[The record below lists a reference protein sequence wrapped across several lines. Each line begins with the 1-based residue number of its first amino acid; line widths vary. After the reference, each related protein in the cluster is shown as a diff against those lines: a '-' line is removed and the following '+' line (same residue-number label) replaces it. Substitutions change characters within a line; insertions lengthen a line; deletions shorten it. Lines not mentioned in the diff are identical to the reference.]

1 MLRKKIIRKICYTTF
16 IFFILLIISTF
27 SNKEIIPN
35 TKTEYKNDLINI
47 YLLNKDNY
55 LTEVMIL
62 VNDKNDYNTVFEI
75 VSQLKNNNKYY
86 DSLKGVI
93 PNNTKINKIEFIDS
107 ILYIDFNEELLN
119 VNDDLEEKLIE
130 SLVYSIMS
138 INGVKG
144 IKISING
151 KNLEVLPKSN
161 IILDDILT
169 KKIGINKEYRLTS
182 TNNILKVVLYYYQEI
197 DNNKY
202 YVPVTKYVNNKEDK
216 IKVIIDNLKNG
227 YLYQTNLMS
236 YLNNRIE
243 VLEYE
248 EVNNIISLS
257 FNNLITL
264 DPEGAQEEVI
274 YTISN
279 SIFSSMDVEKIIFM
293 EQDHI
298 VKIVTNENNN

>member
-16 IFFILLIISTF
+16 IFFILLVISTF

-35 TKTEYKNDLINI
+35 TKTEYKNDLMNI
-47 YLLNKDNY
+47 YLLNNDNY

-62 VNDKNDYNTVFEI
+62 VSNKNDYNTVFEI
-75 VSQLKNNNKYY
+75 VENLKNKNKYY
-86 DSLKGVI
+86 ENLKGLI
-93 PNNTKINKIEFIDS
+93 PNNTEINKIELIDD

-119 VNDDLEEKLIE
+119 VNDELEEKVIE
-130 SLVYSIMS
+130 SLVYSIMN
-138 INGVKG
+138 IKNIKG

-169 KKIGINKEYRLTS
+169 KKIGINKQYDITS
-182 TNNILKVVLYYYQEI
+182 TSDILKVVLYYYQEI

-202 YVPVTKYVNNKEDK
+202 YVPVTKYVNQKEDR

-227 YLYQTNLMS
+227 YLYKTNLMS
-236 YLNNRIE
+236 YLNDRIE

-248 EVNNIISLS
+248 EVNNIVSLS

-264 DPEGAQEEVI
+264 DPESAREEVI
-274 YTISN
+274 YTIAN
-279 SIFSSMDVEKIIFM
+279 SIFLSTEIEKVIFM
-293 EQDHI
+293 EDDYI
-298 VKIVTNENNN
+298 IKIMMR

>member
-16 IFFILLIISTF
+16 IFFILLVVSTF

-35 TKTEYKNDLINI
+35 TKTEYKTDLVNI

-55 LTEVMIL
+55 LTQVMIL
-62 VNDKNDYNTVFEI
+62 VSDKNDYKTVFEI
-75 VSQLKNNNKYY
+75 VDNLKNNNKYY
-86 DSLKGVI
+86 DGLKGLI
-93 PNNTKINKIEFIDS
+93 PNNTEINKIEVIDN
-107 ILYIDFNEELLN
+107 ILYIDFNKELLN
-119 VNDDLEEKLIE
+119 VNGELEEKVIE

-138 INGVKG
+138 LKNING

-161 IILDDILT
+161 IILNDILD
-169 KKIGINKEYRLTS
+169 KDIGINKEYNLTS
-182 TNNILKVVLYYYQEI
+182 TNDILKVVLYYYQEI

-202 YVPVTKYVNNKEDK
+202 YVPVTKFINKKEDK

-236 YLNNRIE
+236 YLNDRIE

-248 EVNNIISLS
+248 EANNIVSLS

-264 DPEGAQEEVI
+264 DPNSAQEEVI

-279 SIFSSMDVEKIIFM
+279 SIFSSMNVEKIIFLED
-293 EQDHI
+293 EQI
-298 VKIVTNENNN
+298 IKVVNNEK

>member
-16 IFFILLIISTF
+16 IFFILLVISTF

-35 TKTEYKNDLINI
+35 TKTEYKTDLVNI
-47 YLLNKDNY
+47 YLLNNHNY
-55 LTEVMIL
+55 LTEVMVL
-62 VNDKNDYNTVFEI
+62 VSDKDDYNTVFEI
-75 VSQLKNNNKYY
+75 VDNLKNNNKYY
-86 DSLKGVI
+86 NSLKGII
-93 PNNTKINKIEFIDS
+93 PNNTKINKIEFIDN

-119 VNDDLEEKLIE
+119 VNDDLEEKVIE
-130 SLVYSIMS
+130 SLVYSILS
-138 INGVKG
+138 IKNIKG

-169 KKIGINKEYRLTS
+169 KNIGINKEYDLTS
-182 TNNILKVVLYYYQEI
+182 TNDILKVVLYYYQEI

-202 YVPVTKYVNNKEDK
+202 YVPITKYVNEKEDK
-216 IKVIIDNLKNG
+216 IKVIIDNLKNS
-227 YLYQTNLMS
+227 YLYRTNLMS

-248 EVNNIISLS
+248 EVNNIVSLS

-264 DPEGAQEEVI
+264 DTTLAQEEVI
-274 YTISN
+274 YTIAN
-279 SIFSSMDVEKIIFM
+279 SIFASTEVEKVIFM
-293 EQDHI
+293 EDDNI
-298 VKIVTNENNN
+298 IKIMTK

>member
-16 IFFILLIISTF
+16 IFFILLVVSTF

-35 TKTEYKNDLINI
+35 TKTEYKTDLVNI

-55 LTEVMIL
+55 LTQVMIL
-62 VNDKNDYNTVFEI
+62 VSDKNDYKTVFEI
-75 VSQLKNNNKYY
+75 VDNLKNNNKYY
-86 DSLKGVI
+86 DGLKGLI
-93 PNNTKINKIEFIDS
+93 PNNTEINKIEVIDN
-107 ILYIDFNEELLN
+107 ILYIDFNKELLN
-119 VNDDLEEKLIE
+119 VNGELEEKVIE

-138 INGVKG
+138 LKNING

-161 IILDDILT
+161 IILNDILD
-169 KKIGINKEYRLTS
+169 KDIGINKEYNLTS
-182 TNNILKVVLYYYQEI
+182 TNDILKVVLYYYQEI

-202 YVPVTKYVNNKEDK
+202 YVPVTKFINKKEDK

-236 YLNNRIE
+236 YLNDRIE

-248 EVNNIISLS
+248 EANNIVSLS

-264 DPEGAQEEVI
+264 DPNSAQEEVI

-279 SIFSSMDVEKIIFM
+279 SIFSSMNVEKIIFLED
-293 EQDHI
+293 EQI
-298 VKIVTNENNN
+298 IKVVNNEKW

>member
-16 IFFILLIISTF
+16 IFFILLVISTF

-35 TKTEYKNDLINI
+35 TKTEYKTDLVNI
-47 YLLNKDNY
+47 YLLNNHNY
-55 LTEVMIL
+55 LTEVMVL
-62 VNDKNDYNTVFEI
+62 VSDKDDYNTVFEI
-75 VSQLKNNNKYY
+75 VDNLKNNNKYY
-86 DSLKGVI
+86 NSLKGII
-93 PNNTKINKIEFIDS
+93 PNNTKINKIEFIDN

-119 VNDDLEEKLIE
+119 VNDDLEEKVIE
-130 SLVYSIMS
+130 SLVYSILS
-138 INGVKG
+138 IKNIKG

-161 IILDDILT
+161 IILDDVLT
-169 KKIGINKEYRLTS
+169 KNIGINKEYDLTS
-182 TNNILKVVLYYYQEI
+182 TNDILKVVLYYYQEI

-202 YVPVTKYVNNKEDK
+202 YVPITKYVNEKEDK
-216 IKVIIDNLKNG
+216 IKVIIDNLKNS
-227 YLYQTNLMS
+227 YLYRTNLMS

-248 EVNNIISLS
+248 EVNNIVSLS

-279 SIFSSMDVEKIIFM
+279 SIFSSMDTEKIIFM
-293 EQDHI
+293 EDDSI
-298 VKIVTNENNN
+298 IKIMLRES

>member
-16 IFFILLIISTF
+16 IFFILLVISTF

-35 TKTEYKNDLINI
+35 TKTEYKNDLLNI
-47 YLLNKDNY
+47 YLLNDNNY

-62 VNDKNDYNTVFEI
+62 VSDKDNYNTVFEI
-75 VSQLKNNNKYY
+75 VDNLKNNNKYY
-86 DSLKGVI
+86 ESLKGLI
-93 PNNTKINKIEFIDS
+93 PNNTEINKLELIDD

-119 VNDDLEEKLIE
+119 VSDDLEEKVIE

-138 INGVKG
+138 IKNIKG

-169 KKIGINKEYRLTS
+169 KKIGINKQYDITCTS
-182 TNNILKVVLYYYQEI
+182 DILKVVLYYYQEI

-202 YVPVTKYVNNKEDK
+202 YVPVTKYVNQKDDK

-227 YLYQTNLMS
+227 YLYKTNLMS
-236 YLNNRIE
+236 YLNDRIE

-248 EVNNIISLS
+248 EVNNIVSLS

-264 DPEGAQEEVI
+264 DPESAREEVI
-274 YTISN
+274 YTIAN
-279 SIFSSMDVEKIIFM
+279 SIFLSTEAEKVIFM
-293 EQDHI
+293 EDDYI
-298 VKIVTNENNN
+298 IKIMMR

>member
-1 MLRKKIIRKICYTTF
+1 MLRKKIIRKICYTTL
-16 IFFILLIISTF
+16 IFFILLIVSTF

-35 TKTEYKNDLINI
+35 TKTEYKNDLLNI
-47 YLLNKDNY
+47 YLLNNDNY

-62 VNDKNDYNTVFEI
+62 VSDKNDYKTVFEI
-75 VSQLKNNNKYY
+75 VDNLKNNNKYY
-86 DSLKGVI
+86 NSLKGLI
-93 PNNTKINKIEFIDS
+93 PNNTEINKMELIDN

-119 VNDDLEEKLIE
+119 VNDNLEEKVIE

-138 INGVKG
+138 IKEIKG

-151 KNLEVLPKSN
+151 KNLEVLPKTN
-161 IILDDILT
+161 IILEDILT
-169 KKIGINKEYRLTS
+169 KNIGINKKYELTS
-182 TNNILKVVLYYYQEI
+182 TNDILKVVLYYYQEI
-197 DNNKY
+197 DDNKY

-248 EVNNIISLS
+248 ETNNIVSLS

-264 DPEGAQEEVI
+264 DPKSAQEEVI

-293 EQDHI
+293 EDDYI
-298 VKIVTNENNN
+298 IKIMTNEK